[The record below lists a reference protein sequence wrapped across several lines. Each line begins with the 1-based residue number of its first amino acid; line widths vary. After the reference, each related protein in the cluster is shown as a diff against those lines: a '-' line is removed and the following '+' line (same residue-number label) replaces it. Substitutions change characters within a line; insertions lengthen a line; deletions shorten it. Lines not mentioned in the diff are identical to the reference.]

1 MCTLAITLIGVSY
14 HVGTDV
20 ADTTGETT
28 SRFKTVANGSHEVA
42 SPKRLDKKVAPSGMT
57 KAMAKVITVELN
69 YAQRVL
75 VPRGSKIK
83 VVVRDAQ
90 ERPIFSNNIKTMT
103 DAPPYTLE
111 IPFESSALFPLQVYA
126 SLESVIGH
134 KFSRRFLLQR
144 VSKADTPV
152 KVMMQ
157 LE

>member
-1 MCTLAITLIGVSY
+1 VSFQ
-14 HVGTDV
+14 VGTDIGNTKGV
-20 ADTTGETT
+20 TA
-28 SRFKTVANGSHEVA
+28 SRFKAVANGSPEVA
-42 SPKRLDKKVAPSGMT
+42 SPKRLDKKVAPSSMT
-57 KAMAKVITVELN
+57 KAMAKVITVELD

-111 IPFESSALFPLQVYA
+111 IPFETSALFPLQVYA

-134 KFSRRFLLQR
+134 KFSQRFLLQR
-144 VSKADTPV
+144 VSKADAPV